1 MASLF
6 FTQVFLRFIFKK
18 EDSMSQ
24 SKAKKQIKKFGIFG
38 LVPLSVFLA
47 VLVYPFAQGFFLTF
61 TDWNGFKFT
70 KVIGLGNFSQSL
82 QDAKFWVTLG
92 FTLKFVLVSVI
103 LVNVVA
109 FGLALLVTAKLKSS
123 NIFRTFFFIPNLIG
137 GVVLGV
143 IWQFIFNTA
152 LVSISEKF
160 HVPFFSD
167 SWLQDTNKAFWAL
180 IIVTVWQS
188 SGYMMI
194 IYITGLISIEQDVI
208 EAAKVDGASPFRTLM
223 SIKIPLMAQ
232 AFTISLFLTMRGGFM
247 AYDVNLALTGGGPYR
262 TTELISMHIFQEAFA
277 FGHFGTGQAKAVL
290 MFFMVAFAALVQVA
304 VSKRMEVQQ

>member
-1 MASLF
+1 M
-6 FTQVFLRFIFKK
+6 VFGAI
-18 EDSMSQ
+18 
-24 SKAKKQIKKFGIFG
+24 
-38 LVPLSVFLA
+38 PLSIFLA
-47 VLVYPFAQGFFLTF
+47 VLVYPFAQGLFLTF
-61 TDWNGFKFT
+61 TNWNGFKYT
-70 KVIGLGNFSQSL
+70 KFAGLVNYTTSL
-82 QDAKFWVTLG
+82 KDSHFWTTLG
-92 FTLKFVLVSVI
+92 FTLKFVVVSMI
-103 LVNVVA
+103 LVNAVA

-152 LVSISEKF
+152 LVSISTKF
-160 HVPFFSD
+160 NIPFFQD
-167 SWLQDTNKAFWAL
+167 SWISDTNKAFWAL

-194 IYITGLISIEQDVI
+194 IYITGLISIEQDVL
-208 EAAKVDGASPFRTLM
+208 EAAKVDGASPLRMLT

-232 AFTISLFLTMRGGFM
+232 AFTIALFLTMRGGFM

-290 MFFMVAFAALVQVA
+290 MFIMVAVAALVQVG